1 MNPIIY
7 RGLRFSKNLGRG
19 CQGGWRVA
27 RCPHTFELPPPL
39 SYILHLGNPCPPPA
53 VAQSISPPG
62 DASPWPLKRSELSV
76 CWQIHKYIVHLQ
88 KHFGNKLTTLSLY
101 QKSFINN
108 NIVNKIKKHLMIQLQ
123 NSNWFTKKIK

>member
-39 SYILHLGNPCPPPA
+39 SYILHLGNPCP
-53 VAQSISPPG
+53 SPRC
-62 DASPWPLKRSELSV
+62 SS
-76 CWQIHKYIVHLQ
+76 IHKPPRRCQSMTFEKVRIVSL
-88 KHFGNKLTTLSLY
+88 LTDS
-101 QKSFINN
+101 
-108 NIVNKIKKHLMIQLQ
+108 
-123 NSNWFTKKIK
+123 